1 MNKKVITVIGL
12 IIGQFVS
19 AQVGGNQ
26 TYQFLNLPTSPLQ
39 AALGGKNV
47 TVYNYDVNQALA
59 NPASINEAMDNN
71 ISLNYGKFYGDL
83 NYGTLSYSKKFKNDR
98 QFHVGVSYLN
108 YGSMEGYDENGF
120 ETGNFTGNEIAV
132 SVGYSHHIT
141 GTNFHVG
148 SNLKVISST
157 LETYSSFGAG
167 FDFGGMYVN
176 PETGFN
182 AGLTFRN
189 VGTQLSSYDDIR
201 ENLPFEITAG
211 LSKKLENVPI
221 RWHLTFEN
229 LQKWDVSFSNPNRSE
244 TGLDGEVTE
253 EKVNFANNALRHL
266 IVGAELFPDK
276 KFNIRLAYNFR
287 KGQEMKVLEQK
298 HFSGLSAGFGLR
310 FNRFRVD
317 YSYSRYTLA
326 SNTSLFGL
334 SINLK

>member
-1 MNKKVITVIGL
+1 MNKILRTVIAL
-12 IIGQFVS
+12 LIGQFAS
-19 AQVGGNQ
+19 AQVGGNE

-71 ISLNYGKFYGDL
+71 ISLNYGKYYGDL
-83 NYGTLSYSKKFKNDR
+83 NYGTLAFSKKINNNK
-98 QFHVGVSYLN
+98 QFHIGVSYLN
-108 YGSMEGYDENGF
+108 YGTMEGYDENGF
-120 ETGNFTGNEIAV
+120 DTGTFSGNEVAV

-141 GTNFHVG
+141 GTNFYVG

-157 LETYSSFGAG
+157 LESYSSLAAG

-176 PETGFN
+176 PDNGFN

-189 VGTQLSSYDDIR
+189 VGTQLSSYDEIR

-211 LSKKLENVPI
+211 ISKKLENVPI
-221 RWHLTFEN
+221 RWHLTLEN
-229 LQKWDVSFSNPNRSE
+229 LQKWDVSFSNPNRTE

-253 EKVNFANNALRHL
+253 EKVGFANNALRHF
-266 IVGAELFPDK
+266 IVGAELFPEK
-276 KFNIRLAYNFR
+276 SFTIRLAYNFR
-287 KGQEMKVLEQK
+287 KGEEMKVLEQK
-298 HFSGLSAGFGLR
+298 HFAGLSAGFGIR
-310 FNRFRVD
+310 FNRIRFD